1 MDSKSDT
8 VVESGSQ
15 SRDVSPNRGSSRK
28 ASSSSFKKEAKTTT
42 ATTSDV
48 DDEVDAITPSE
59 TPPVDIT
66 NPQASTAVVLPDTEK
81 DKDVSNTT
89 DTNIN
94 GKPQHWLEK
103 TEQKIP
109 KNNLPVVMTGI
120 MLTVFLAALD
130 QTICATALPTIAAS
144 LHSNASD
151 YSWVGSAYL
160 LASTA
165 VIPLYGR
172 MSDLIGRKRL
182 LYFAIVLFL
191 FGSAMCGAAQSST
204 WLSVCRGVQ
213 GLGGGGIISLAN
225 ILIGDI
231 VSLKD
236 RGTYAGLFGMSIT
249 SL

>member
-1 MDSKSDT
+1 MSTS
-8 VVESGSQ
+8 E
-15 SRDVSPNRGSSRK
+15 K
-28 ASSSSFKKEAKTTT
+28 AQPT
-42 ATTSDV
+42 ASND
-48 DDEVDAITPSE
+48 DAITPDNL
-59 TPPVDIT
+59 PVDVT
-66 NPQASTAVVLPDTEK
+66 NPQASTAVVVDEENVDLTTEK
-81 DKDVSNTT
+81 PK
-89 DTNIN
+89 
-94 GKPQHWLEK
+94 HWLEK
-103 TEQKIP
+103 TELKLP

-130 QTICATALPTIAAS
+130 QTICATALPTIAAN

-213 GLGGGGIISLAN
+213 GLGGGGVISLAN
-225 ILIGDI
+225 ILIGDL

-236 RGTYAGLFGMSIT
+236 RGSYAGLFGEFH
-249 SL
+249 LRF